1 MLSFLKEL
9 FNSSNHDSNLDS
21 SNTNQGYYQAVLE
34 QAIDAVV
41 SINQHNQVTFF
52 NAAAE
57 ALWGYHREEVIGQ
70 NVKMLVPKGI
80 QPQHDQFVN
89 KNRTSGINKIVGSA
103 RDVEI
108 NRKDGS
114 KRWGKL
120 SLSKFSIGDEIH
132 YTAFLRDITEERF
145 QSEFIKQLL
154 EDALDAIVSID
165 EHNNVIQFNKAAEQ
179 LWGYSRQ
186 EVIGQ
191 NVKMLVPANIQAN
204 HDNFVNA
211 NRQTRQDKIVGSNR
225 EVEIFRK
232 DGTKVW
238 GNLSLCRVECDG
250 KMQYTAFVRDVTEQ
264 RVQREYLNQVL
275 EQAIDAVV
283 SINPDN
289 IVTQFNAA
297 AEALWGYD
305 RKEVL
310 GKNVKMLVP
319 MDIQQIHDAYVNKNR
334 ITGQNKIVG
343 TSREVPVF
351 RKDGSQVWGSL
362 ALSKVVI
369 DGDIHYTAF
378 VRDVT
383 EEVARRTTFE
393 TLSLVANKTDNS
405 VVITDAEGKIEYINP
420 GFTKLTGYTLEE
432 VRGKKP
438 GDFLQGPDTDANTVK
453 RIREKLNAKEAF
465 YDEILNYDQDGGSYW
480 ISLAINPVFDA
491 EGTLT
496 KFISVQANITETKMK
511 ALEFT
516 YKLDAISRA
525 NAVAEFSTQG
535 TLEQVNENYLAVF
548 NCHQA
553 TDMVGMSLESLL
565 HPDFISSPEYQDFSQ
580 KLSSGEFVTGDFK
593 HQTQS
598 GEARWINASF
608 NPIFNTAGE
617 ITKIVM
623 YGEDATQRKQGTDTI
638 AEVLSYLEQGD
649 LLQRVEGDFGPELN
663 LVRDSLNASI
673 KKLKLTLVSILDL
686 ADNVSSGASE
696 ISTGNADLSTRVE
709 SQASSLEETAATME
723 ELTASAKNNAENAQN
738 VNTHAQQTSD
748 AAERGREVV
757 KGAIDAMGEISDSS
771 KRISDIVGMI
781 DEIAF
786 QTNLLALNAA
796 VEAARAGEQG
806 RGFAV
811 VAGEVRNLA
820 QRSSSAAKEISTLIQ
835 DSVRKVEEGTV
846 LVNRSG
852 ESLDEITASVR
863 EVMSMIK
870 EITDASNNQLNGI
883 QQASSAV
890 SEMDEMTQKNA
901 ALVEEVTAAST
912 EMSERAQDMHKD
924 LSFFKTQ

>member
-1 MLSFLKEL
+1 MLSFFKAL
-9 FNSSNHDSNLDS
+9 FSRNEHTVNAHSANEI
-21 SNTNQGYYQAVLE
+21 YYKAVLE

-41 SINQHNQVTFF
+41 SIDQSNNITFF

-57 ALWGYHREEVIGQ
+57 SLWGYQREEVLGK
-70 NVKMLVPKGI
+70 NVKLLVPKGI
-80 QPQHDQFVN
+80 QAQHDNFVN
-89 KNRTSGINKIVGSA
+89 QNRTSGVNKIVGSS

-108 NRKDGS
+108 NRKDGV

-120 SLSKFSIGDEIH
+120 SLSKFTIDGEIH

-165 EHNNVIQFNKAAEQ
+165 EQNNVVQFNKAAEL
-179 LWGYSRQ
+179 LWGYARH
-186 EVIGQ
+186 EVLGQ

-232 DGTKVW
+232 DGSKVW

-250 KMQYTAFVRDVTEQ
+250 KVQYTAFVRDVTEQ

-283 SINPDN
+283 SIDPNN
-289 IVTQFNAA
+289 IVTQFNHA
-297 AEALWGYD
+297 AEKLWGYTRD
-305 RKEVL
+305 EVL

-319 MDIQQIHDAYVNKNR
+319 MNIQQNHDQFVNQNR
-334 ITGQNKIVG
+334 NTGINKIVG

-351 RKDGSQVWGSL
+351 KKDGSQVWGSL

-393 TLSLVANKTDNS
+393 TLSLVANETDNS

-420 GFTKLTGYTLEE
+420 GFTKLTGYTLEQ

-438 GDFLQGPDTDANTVK
+438 GDFLQGPDTDPETVK

-465 YDEILNYDQDGGSYW
+465 YDEILNYDENGQSYW

-491 EGTLT
+491 DGVLT
-496 KFISVQANITETKMK
+496 KFISVQANITETKVK

-516 YKLDAISRA
+516 YKLDAIGRA
-525 NAVAEFSTQG
+525 NAVAEFSVQG
-535 TLEQVNENYLAVF
+535 VLEEANQNYLSIF
-548 NCHQA
+548 GCSD
-553 TDMVGMSLESLL
+553 TSLMLGMQLSDLL
-565 HPDFISSPEYQDFSQ
+565 HREFVSSKQYHAFWQ
-580 KLSSGEFVTGDFK
+580 KLSAGEFITGDFR
-593 HQTQS
+593 HQTHS
-598 GEARWINASF
+598 GEERWINASF

-638 AEVLSYLEQGD
+638 AEVLSHLEQGD
-649 LLQRVEGDFGPELN
+649 LLQRAEGDFGPELN
-663 LVRDSLNASI
+663 LVRDSLNTSI
-673 KKLKLTLVSILDL
+673 DKLQATLVAILDL

-723 ELTASAKNNAENAQN
+723 ELTASAKNNAENAQT
-738 VNTHAQQTSD
+738 VNAHAEQTST
-748 AAERGREVV
+748 AAEQGREVV
-757 KGAIDAMGEISDSS
+757 RGAISAMGEISDAS
-771 KRISDIVGMI
+771 KRISDIVGLI

-852 ESLDEITASVR
+852 ASLNEITDSVR
-863 EVMSMIK
+863 EVMNMIK
-870 EITDASNNQLNGI
+870 AITDASHNQLNGI
-883 QQASSAV
+883 QQASAAV

-901 ALVEEVTAAST
+901 ALVEQVTAASS
-912 EMSERAQDMHKD
+912 EMSDRAQDMHKN
-924 LSFFKTQ
+924 LSFFKTK